1 MTLVV
6 DRLQDDGT
14 GNSDA
19 VQDIIDGRAKAWGN
33 INSSGNPQQTFNVS
47 SGSDDGTGQFSWNLS
62 VTFSDSAFDPVGGTD
77 YAGGNTIKS
86 FDFNR
91 PDASTLKIVCRED
104 GTPSD
109 PVLAFMASFGTL
121 A

>member
-19 VQDIIDGRAKAWGN
+19 VQDFIDGRAKAWGA
-33 INSSGNPQQTFNVS
+33 ITFSGGTPTLQQSHNVS
-47 SGSDDGTGQFSWNLS
+47 SVTDVGTGI
-62 VTFSDSAFDPVGGTD
+62 T
-77 YAGGNTIKS
+77 
-86 FDFNR
+86 DFNFSTSY
-91 PDASTLKIVCRED
+91 ASSEFSAATSNNRSSNNNVFA
-104 GTPSD
+104 GTTEVSKTRTTVSNNVD
-109 PVLAFMASFGTL
+109 NDNSVSTFGTL

>member
-19 VQDIIDGRAKAWGN
+19 VQDFIDGRAKAWVRSS
-33 INSSGNPQQTFNVS
+33 NSANPDTSFNVS
-47 SGSDDGTGQFSWNLS
+47 SGTDNSTGNY
-62 VTFSDSAFDPVGGTD
+62 AFDLINSMDQTGYPCPSSAYETAGTIVNG
-77 YAGGNTIKS
+77 YQGQTSKLNVAV
-86 FDFNR
+86 FD
-91 PDASTLKIVCRED
+91 DAANAKDDRSSVCI
-104 GTPSD
+104 
-109 PVLAFMASFGTL
+109 FGTL